1 MEQRVTKIISH
12 IAASHREMSRILE
25 THRSVSTQMA
35 TIASDIPDS
44 HPNFDGIGM
53 LQEQALQLTKNIT
66 AYLNSL
72 ANLEEAIAQ
81 QTEIVM
87 KEMKDPEDE
96 E

>member
-12 IAASHREMSRILE
+12 IAASHREMSKILA

-44 HPNFDGIGM
+44 HPNFEGVGM

-87 KEMKDPEDE
+87 KEMKDPDDE

>member
-1 MEQRVTKIISH
+1 LEQRVTMIISH

-25 THRSVSTQMA
+25 AKRGVSTQMA
-35 TIASDIPDS
+35 SIANDIPDS
-44 HPNFDGIGM
+44 HPHFEGLGM
-53 LQEQALQLTKNIT
+53 LQQQALQLTKNIT

-87 KEMKDPEDE
+87 KEMKEPDNE

>member
-1 MEQRVTKIISH
+1 MEQRVTTIISH
-12 IAASHREMSRILE
+12 IAASHHEMSKILE
-25 THRSVSTQMA
+25 AHRSVSTQMA
-35 TIASDIPDS
+35 GIARDIPDS
-44 HPNFDGIGM
+44 HPHFEGLSM

-87 KEMKDPEDE
+87 KEMKEPDNE

>member
-1 MEQRVTKIISH
+1 MEQRVTTIISH
-12 IAASHREMSRILE
+12 IAASHREMSKILE
-25 THRSVSTQMA
+25 AKRSISTQMA
-35 TIASDIPDS
+35 SIAKDIPDS
-44 HPNFDGIGM
+44 HPDFEGLSM